1 MNEDAIS
8 EESQNSLLLRPADE
22 REANRIKPNP
32 SLTMQPVFV
41 DPGPSKKST
50 KGSLR
55 TGISNGLC
63 LEISG
68 RIQHETKELNIL

>member
-1 MNEDAIS
+1 MNEDEIS
-8 EESQNSLLLRPADE
+8 KEFQNSLLLRPADE

-32 SLTMQPVFV
+32 NLTVQPVFV
-41 DPGPSKKST
+41 DPGPSKKSN

-68 RIQHETKELNIL
+68 RIQHDTKELSIL

>member
-8 EESQNSLLLRPADE
+8 EEFQNSLLLRPADE

-32 SLTMQPVFV
+32 SITVQRVFV
-41 DPGPSKKST
+41 DPGLSKKST

-68 RIQHETKELNIL
+68 RIQHEPKELNIL